1 MHLNRSLVSF
11 NTWFSNAKCSYIKN
25 MSLISRIAQNSL
37 KRPVDGTTVTF
48 NEIWKDQRCVIV
60 FFRRWGWPYCRLAA
74 REISLI
80 QPQLKEHNVRLIGI
94 GLEPLGLQEFL
105 DGNFFA
111 GELYVD
117 KDKKAF
123 SRLNFKRLSFLQLF
137 PAVFAKKAREAVAKA
152 KVECKHFF
160 TLRIIDFI
168 SYHQGTKSKFVWS
181 IQGWHEKSLTQ
192 NNLQKPHLK
201 PPTHLS

>member
-1 MHLNRSLVSF
+1 MVCN
-11 NTWFSNAKCSYIKN
+11 
-25 MSLISRIAQNSL
+25 
-37 KRPVDGTTVTF
+37 
-48 NEIWKDQRCVIV
+48 
-60 FFRRWGWPYCRLAA
+60 FRFGWPFCRLAA

-111 GELYVD
+111 GELFVD

-123 SRLNFKRLSFLQLF
+123 SKLNFKRLSFLQLF

-152 KVECKHFF
+152 KVGCNLFF
-160 TLRIIDFI
+160 TLRNLVISLLFI
-168 SYHQGTKSKFVWS
+168 QRDKSKFVWNISVWWLVGWTYLTYTNSCDFFIS
-181 IQGWHEKSLTQ
+181 IFSLRNPLYKCKTGDIYFYINIYAGKKKSC
-192 NNLQKPHLK
+192 NRYFYWWYA
-201 PPTHLS
+201 

>member
-1 MHLNRSLVSF
+1 MDPSSIADNVVENALSKEEVSF
-11 NTWFSNAKCSYIKN
+11 KE
-25 MSLISRIAQNSL
+25 L
-37 KRPVDGTTVTF
+37 
-48 NEIWKDQRCVIV
+48 WKEQTCVIL
-60 FFRRWGWPYCRLAA
+60 FLRRFGWPFCRLAA

-123 SRLNFKRLSFLQLF
+123 SKLNFKRLSFLQLF

-152 KVECKHFF
+152 KGLNLGGDMKG
-160 TLRIIDFI
+160 DG
-168 SYHQGTKSKFVWS
+168 Y
-181 IQGWHEKSLTQ
+181 Q
-192 NNLQKPHLK
+192 NGGCIVVGASGAPTMFSFRQEDPSDHPENAQILEALGLK
-201 PPTHLS
+201 VNSE